1 MTRPTTDLVRDR
13 AVREHAGRAGT
24 APSVP
29 SGRRPRIAMVST
41 FPPTQCGLATFAQAL
56 AGGFDDVGAD
66 VDVVRVVA
74 ADQKR
79 IRGVA
84 GNWITDPATTPWPTD
99 PAGAAAT
106 ARVLNGYD
114 VVILQHEYGIYGGP
128 DGEHVL
134 GLMRRLDV
142 PVVSV
147 LHTVLS
153 RPTSRQH
160 RILSQVIRE
169 SAAVVTM
176 TRTARDRA
184 VHTYGA
190 AQARVAVVP
199 HGAAEALVAPR
210 APVAPSPFGGGA
222 PVVLTWGLLGR
233 GKGIEW
239 GIRAM
244 AALQDLHPA
253 PVYVVAGRTHPR
265 LPHTDGEGYR
275 DELVGLAGDLG
286 IASSVVFD
294 DRYLDA
300 AALHT
305 LVRSADVVLLPY
317 DSVEQVTSGVLTE
330 AVAAGKPVISTRF
343 PHALELL
350 GDGTG
355 LLVERAD
362 PAGIAAALRRVLTD
376 ADLAQDMA
384 HKAHGLAGGL
394 TWRAVATEYLALCA
408 WAARP
413 SSHRAGRAGHSVR
426 SGHDKVAVG

>member
-1 MTRPTTDLVRDR
+1 MTRPTSDSVHDR
-13 AVREHAGRAGT
+13 AVRNGT
-24 APSVP
+24 APCVP
-29 SGRRPRIAMVST
+29 AGRRPRIAMVST

-56 AGGFDDVGAD
+56 VGGFDDIGAD
-66 VDVVRVVA
+66 VDVVRVVGA
-74 ADQKR
+74 HEKR

-84 GNWITDPATTPWPTD
+84 GNWVTDPATTPWPTD
-99 PAGAAAT
+99 PAGSAAT
-106 ARVLNGYD
+106 AALLNRYD

-134 GLMRRLDV
+134 GLMGRLDV

-153 RPTSRQH
+153 RPTTRQH
-160 RILSQVIRE
+160 RILSQVIDA
-169 SAAVVTM
+169 STAVVTM

-184 VHTYGA
+184 VSTYGA
-190 AQARVAVVP
+190 AAARVSVVP
-199 HGAAEALVAPR
+199 HGAAEDLVAPR
-210 APVAPSPFGGGA
+210 APAAPSPFAGSA

-244 AALQDLHPA
+244 AALGDLHPA

-265 LPHTDGEGYR
+265 LPHRDGEGYR
-275 DELVGLAGDLG
+275 GELVGLAADLG
-286 IASSVVFD
+286 ISSSVVFD

-300 AALHT
+300 EALHA
-305 LVRSADVVLLPY
+305 LVRAADVVLLPY

-330 AVAAGKPVISTRF
+330 AVAAGKPVVSTRF

-384 HKAHGLAGGL
+384 HKAQGLRAGL
-394 TWRAVATEYLALCA
+394 TWRAVAAEYLALCA
-408 WAARP
+408 WAGRP
-413 SSHRAGRAGHSVR
+413 SSHLAARGGHAARPVR
-426 SGHDKVAVG
+426 DRVAVG

>member
-1 MTRPTTDLVRDR
+1 MTRPTPDLVRDR
-13 AVREHAGRAGT
+13 AAGARLS
-24 APSVP
+24 PVP
-29 SGRRPRIAMVST
+29 SGRRPRVAMVST

-66 VDVVRVVA
+66 VDVVRVVG

-84 GNWITDPATTPWPTD
+84 GNWVTDPATTPWPTD
-99 PAGAAAT
+99 PAGSAAT

-114 VVILQHEYGIYGGP
+114 VVILQHEYGIFGGP

-134 GLMRRLDV
+134 GLLRRLDV
-142 PVVSV
+142 PVVTV

-190 AQARVAVVP
+190 SQARVAVIP
-199 HGAAEALVAPR
+199 HGAAEDLVVRQAPQP
-210 APVAPSPFGGGA
+210 ATPFGGGA

-244 AALQDLHPA
+244 AALGDLVPA

-265 LPHTDGEGYR
+265 LPHADGEGYR
-275 DELVGLAGDLG
+275 DDLVGLAADLG
-286 IASSVVFD
+286 VSSSVAFD

-300 AALHT
+300 QALHA
-305 LVRSADVVLLPY
+305 LVRGADVVLLPY

-362 PAGIAAALRRVLTD
+362 PDGIADALRRVLTD
-376 ADLAQDMA
+376 ADLRADMA
-384 HKAHGLAGGL
+384 RKAHGLAAGL
-394 TWRAVATEYLALCA
+394 TWRAVATEYLAVCA
-408 WAARP
+408 WAGRP
-413 SSHRAGRAGHSVR
+413 ASHRAPRSRDQVAAG
-426 SGHDKVAVG
+426 

>member
-1 MTRPTTDLVRDR
+1 MTRPTSDLVLDR
-13 AVREHAGRAGT
+13 AVRERAGPAGA

-29 SGRRPRIAMVST
+29 AGRRPRIAMVST

-66 VDVVRVVA
+66 VDVVRVVGA
-74 ADQKR
+74 ERAR

-84 GNWITDPATTPWPTD
+84 ANWVTDPAATPWPAD
-99 PAGAAAT
+99 PAGSAAT

-134 GLMRRLDV
+134 GLMSRLDV

-147 LHTVLS
+147 LHTVLG

-190 AQARVAVVP
+190 AAARVAVVP

-210 APVAPSPFGGGA
+210 APAPPPRSGSGA

-244 AALQDLHPA
+244 ATLADLHPA

-265 LPHTDGEGYR
+265 LPTR
-275 DELVGLAGDLG
+275 TARATATSSSASRATSASRRPSSSTTATSTPRRCTRSSAAPTSSCSPTTRSSRSPP
-286 IASSVVFD
+286 ASSP
-294 DRYLDA
+294 R
-300 AALHT
+300 
-305 LVRSADVVLLPY
+305 RSPPASRSSPPASRMPSSCSATAPGCWS
-317 DSVEQVTSGVLTE
+317 SVPTRPASRPRC
-330 AVAAGKPVISTRF
+330 AG
-343 PHALELL
+343 
-350 GDGTG
+350 
-355 LLVERAD
+355 
-362 PAGIAAALRRVLTD
+362 VLTD
-376 ADLAQDMA
+376 AELAQDMA
-384 HKAHGLAGGL
+384 HKAQ
-394 TWRAVATEYLALCA
+394 
-408 WAARP
+408 RP
-413 SSHRAGRAGHSVR
+413 GAPA
-426 SGHDKVAVG
+426 